1 MKRIFSVLLALVLI
15 VTAFAACS
23 KKGNVGQAYSYTAS
37 TVSKSQI
44 YEYAKQGVM
53 TPIVYTDLGNDTAE
67 LEISAKLGMKRSE
80 LVELLGEDQLV
91 TTRSGNYKKI
101 STSAAYYYFN
111 AQQQD
116 NGVVAIVCLDSIYGF
131 GISTTTVEQ
140 VRQKMG
146 EDGVKDEAKGDEISF
161 LPYSAGVTADR
172 LTYTCGNNTLEFYF
186 ISGGLSATILSM
198 TGEW

>member
-1 MKRIFSVLLALVLI
+1 MKRIFSIFLSLILVVFI
-15 VTAFAACS
+15 FAACS
-23 KKGNVGQAYSYTAS
+23 RKGDVGQAYSYTAS

-44 YEYAKQGVM
+44 YEYAKEGVM
-53 TPIVYTDLGNDTAE
+53 TPIVYTDLGHETDE
-67 LEISAKLGMKRSE
+67 LQISAKLGMKRSE

-91 TTRSGNYKKI
+91 TTTSGHYKKV

-116 NGVVAIVCLDSIYGF
+116 NGVVAIICLDSIYGF

-140 VRQKMG
+140 VREKMG
-146 EDGVKDEAKGDEISF
+146 ENGTKDEVSGDELSF
-161 LPYSAGVTADR
+161 LPYSAGITADR

-186 ISGGLSATILSM
+186 ISGGLSATILSV

>member
-1 MKRIFSVLLALVLI
+1 MKRIFSVLFVLI
-15 VTAFAACS
+15 LIVMAFAACS
-23 KKGNVGQAYSYTAS
+23 SKGDVGQAYSYTAS

-53 TPIVYTDLGNDTAE
+53 TPIVYTDLGNETDE

-91 TTRSGNYKKI
+91 TTRSGNYKKV

-186 ISGGLSATILSM
+186 ISGGLSATILSV